1 MIVIIIIMDAA
12 VVTNASK
19 MLNFHFFPMMIR
31 RTTRHCREASGCGEL
46 SSLCIDNESVCFE
59 SSPQRVE
66 DSPMSESCT
75 IRTTLRSLK
84 CEKRGELTRIL
95 GKWREQVLW
104 VRKNQMHKPKSV
116 PTKLPRASMV
126 PPATLASIFMAL
138 FAASCQSLTVPSSLP
153 HRTTALFSS
162 TALQSKRKTRSS
174 WKWSIAWSASYSQSQ
189 LFATIP
195 DEMPTWGIDTDDSA
209 INGVNGKTSSTAVV
223 NGGTNDRFAPILAKM
238 NLTLDSIQDLPHRHP
253 ISSNDV
259 FCNRELRLDN
269 LRAVGFDMDYTLAQY
284 QQPQFDKLA
293 FDGAKA
299 KLVHSLGY
307 PKEVLDLEY
316 DHTYWVRGLI
326 IDTQRGN
333 FLKIDRHKY
342 VRVAYHGFQQI
353 SSKMRK
359 QLYSRTFNK
368 VPSFTEKSYVNMDTL
383 FQHVDAH
390 LFASLIEMKDFGEHE
405 FLDGRTYE
413 EIYRQI
419 RECVDLCHRDGVIKD
434 EVARDPTKYLVLDSG
449 LVPMLRGFREAGVK
463 VFLLTNS
470 YWEYTSTAMNYLFHE
485 TRVDEMTQKKNE
497 WLELFDLVVVGSCK
511 PAYLTDPNLNLFRVM
526 PEDGSLKNTD
536 GLFEIEA
543 LGENGSAKFL
553 VMGKTFQGGNWN
565 HLQAML
571 DIEAGE
577 EILYVGDHL
586 YADVL
591 RSKRALGWRSCFIMP
606 ELVEEMRIFHKQL
619 GLWNSIMELRKLRE
633 ELNSYADVLKREMKT
648 SSFSDSRHL
657 EKKLSQIE
665 EDDGKVKIKLADA
678 HSEYHTA
685 FHPRWGQ
692 MFVAG
697 YQDSR
702 FGYFVKNYA
711 CLYTS
716 KATNLG
722 LASTSRAFRTS
733 GELLPHDNLMTD
745 ISTEFVDV
753 L

>member
-1 MIVIIIIMDAA
+1 MKLPP
-12 VVTNASK
+12 T
-19 MLNFHFFPMMIR
+19 MMMPPG
-31 RTTRHCREASGCGEL
+31 TL
-46 SSLCIDNESVCFE
+46 SSILMALLAAAFAC
-59 SSPQRVE
+59 
-66 DSPMSESCT
+66 
-75 IRTTLRSLK
+75 RSL
-84 CEKRGELTRIL
+84 
-95 GKWREQVLW
+95 
-104 VRKNQMHKPKSV
+104 
-116 PTKLPRASMV
+116 
-126 PPATLASIFMAL
+126 
-138 FAASCQSLTVPSSLP
+138 SLTVLPSFAPRTVATAPFSSINIAFQSARSTRTSWKRNLAWSSSLP
-153 HRTTALFSS
+153 A
-162 TALQSKRKTRSS
+162 RSVY
-174 WKWSIAWSASYSQSQ
+174 SAQSQ

-195 DEMPTWGIDTDDSA
+195 DEMSAWEVETDASAVNGI
-209 INGVNGKTSSTAVV
+209 NGKTTSSAVIV
-223 NGGTNDRFAPILAKM
+223 NGGTNDRFAPILSKM
-238 NLTLDSIQDLPHRHP
+238 NLTLESIHDLPHRHP

-269 LRAVGFDMDYTLAQY
+269 LRAIGFDMDYTLAQY

-405 FLDGRTYE
+405 FLDVRTYE

-434 EVARDPTKYLVLDSG
+434 EVARDPTKYLVLDNG
-449 LVPMLRGFREAGVK
+449 LVPMLRDFRNAGVK

-485 TRVDEMTQKKNE
+485 RRVDEATQKKNE

-543 LGENGSAKFL
+543 LGENGPAKFL
-553 VMGKTFQGGNWN
+553 EIGKTFQGGNWN

-633 ELNSYADVLKREMKT
+633 ELNSYADALRREMK
-648 SSFSDSRHL
+648 SASFSDGRHL

-665 EDDGKVKIKLADA
+665 EDDGKVKIKLTDA
-678 HSEYHTA
+678 HSEYHSA
-685 FHPRWGQ
+685 FHSRWGQ

-745 ISTEFVDV
+745 ISTEFLDV